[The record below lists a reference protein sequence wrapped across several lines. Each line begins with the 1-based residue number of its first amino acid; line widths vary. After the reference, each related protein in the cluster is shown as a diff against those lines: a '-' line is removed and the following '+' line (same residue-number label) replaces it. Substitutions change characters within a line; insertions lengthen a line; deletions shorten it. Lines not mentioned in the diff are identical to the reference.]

1 MPILNDPRWVGMDG
15 AMVKTGVALIF
26 AAVLP
31 ISFACGNVVAV
42 SHDGGDADGRVSL
55 HSDGGSDLAD
65 HPGAGGTGGQAG
77 AKLSGPG
84 GAGGNTL
91 TGTGGIGG
99 SISETGGT
107 TGSGEMAGAPGAGGG
122 AGQGSL
128 LLGPNL
134 ITNGDFSNGQNGWLL
149 TAPAGSGITV
159 SVTDGQLCVSF
170 PSGTYQEATVGWPAD
185 PTQAVALPLGESFQF
200 SFQASSAPSLTQFGD
215 LVGPATGSSG
225 STSDFQSTNDALFG
239 GIQMFS
245 HPFTSRGDSAAGVAF
260 NMNSFG
266 AAATVCFDNVA
277 LQQIEGVSS

>member
-1 MPILNDPRWVGMDG
+1 MVDPI
-15 AMVKTGVALIF
+15 
-26 AAVLP
+26 
-31 ISFACGNVVAV
+31 
-42 SHDGGDADGRVSL
+42 
-55 HSDGGSDLAD
+55 LAD

-215 LVGPATGSSG
+215 LVGPATGSSR
-225 STSDFQSTNDALFG
+225 STPDFQSTNDALFG

-260 NMNSFG
+260 NMNSSGQRLQSASTTWPFNKSRESLPDSRHRG
-266 AAATVCFDNVA
+266 LSRGIGLLCVRHSRRRACATAARLASRTVRP
-277 LQQIEGVSS
+277 